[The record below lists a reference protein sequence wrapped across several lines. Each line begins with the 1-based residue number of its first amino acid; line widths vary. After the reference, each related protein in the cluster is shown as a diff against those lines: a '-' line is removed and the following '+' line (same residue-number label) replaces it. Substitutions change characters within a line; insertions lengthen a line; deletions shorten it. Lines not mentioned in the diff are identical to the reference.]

1 MCIITLHTLSE
12 VSCVNTLFCYLIFK
26 EKRQNRALESKLVQD
41 AENVMEIIPVESCN
55 LILLQDSLKSIKFA

>member
-41 AENVMEIIPVESCN
+41 AENVMEIIPVESYN
-55 LILLQDSLKSIKFA
+55 LILLQGSLKSIKFA